1 MVYVAEKFSVCSYEK
16 KWSQN
21 KVWNTKFWPCHV
33 KEEEKQWLQLT
44 FSLMTAIAFSRFV
57 CPAGED

>member
-1 MVYVAEKFSVCSYEK
+1 MKKMVSKQSMEYKILALSR
-16 KWSQN
+16 
-21 KVWNTKFWPCHV
+21 

-57 CPAGED
+57 FPAGED